1 MSTLSHNL
9 LANINLKMTE
19 EFKEVIIRAAQLKM
33 MSVNAYL
40 THLAYDNAKQV
51 ISEYETLRLSNEE
64 RDRFIALLDNPP
76 EPTEK
81 AKKAMRK
88 YLKGQNGS

>member
-1 MSTLSHNL
+1 MTTISHNPL
-9 LANINLKMTE
+9 TSINLRITP
-19 EFKEVIIRAAQLKM
+19 EFKEVIVRAAQLKM

-40 THLAYDNAKQV
+40 INLAYDNAKQV

-76 EPTEK
+76 EPTPK
-81 AKKAMRK
+81 AKMAMRK

>member
-1 MSTLSHNL
+1 MSTISYNQQ
-9 LANINLKMTE
+9 ASINLKMNPD
-19 EFKEVIIRAAQLKM
+19 FKEVIVRAAQLNM

-40 THLAYDNAKQV
+40 INLAYDNAKQV
-51 ISEYETLRLSNEE
+51 ILEHENLKLSNEE

-81 AKKAMRK
+81 AKMAMRK
-88 YLKGQNGS
+88 L

>member
-1 MSTLSHNL
+1 MSTISYNQQ
-9 LANINLKMTE
+9 ASINLKMNP
-19 EFKEVIIRAAQLKM
+19 EFKEVIVRAAQLNM

-40 THLAYDNAKQV
+40 INLAYDNAKQV
-51 ISEYETLRLSNEE
+51 ILEHENLKLSNEE

-81 AKKAMRK
+81 AKMAMRK
-88 YLKGQNGS
+88 YLKEQN

>member
-1 MSTLSHNL
+1 MMSTISYNPLTS
-9 LANINLKMTE
+9 IDLKMTP

-33 MSVNAYL
+33 MSVNTYL
-40 THLAYDNAKQV
+40 INLAYDNAKQV
-51 ISEYETLRLSNEE
+51 ISEYETLKLSNEE
-64 RDRFIALLDNPP
+64 RDRFMALLDNPP

-88 YLKGQNGS
+88 YLQGQNG